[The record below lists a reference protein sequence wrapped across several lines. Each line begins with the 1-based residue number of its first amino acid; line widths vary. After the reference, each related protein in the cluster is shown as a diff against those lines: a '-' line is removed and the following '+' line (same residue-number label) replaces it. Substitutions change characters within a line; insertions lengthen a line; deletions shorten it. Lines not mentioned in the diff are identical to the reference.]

1 MTAVEHGFVI
11 VRPGG
16 RPVGN
21 HLYADR
27 IAAEFVRDNLSGDYA
42 VRPARRVSSLRKAST
57 TTLAMHTEIIIDQEP
72 A

>member
-1 MTAVEHGFVI
+1 MTEVERGFVI

-27 IAAEFVRDNLSGDYA
+27 IAAEFVRDNLSGDYT
-42 VRPARRVSSLRKAST
+42 VRPARRVVSWKRGGMVGIQRS
-57 TTLAMHTEIIIDQEP
+57 EIIIEREP